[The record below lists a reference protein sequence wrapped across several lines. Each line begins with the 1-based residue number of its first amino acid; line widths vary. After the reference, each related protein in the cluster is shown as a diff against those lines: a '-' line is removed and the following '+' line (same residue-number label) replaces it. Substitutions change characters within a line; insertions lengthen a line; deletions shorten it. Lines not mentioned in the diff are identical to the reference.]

1 VCLRGAHLRRPKRCS
16 HTIVSF
22 LRLFAS
28 GTYVNTANSR
38 TELKIKMK
46 TLGLQGK
53 GVNANRELVVVYSFI
68 LKCFYLSLFN

>member
-1 VCLRGAHLRRPKRCS
+1 VTVCAYTVLFVLLRDADSCAHLRRPKRCS

-38 TELKIKMK
+38 TKLKI
-46 TLGLQGK
+46 
-53 GVNANRELVVVYSFI
+53 
-68 LKCFYLSLFN
+68 